1 MKLESKIL
9 IKFASVIC
17 FGILLIVLSKFILQG
32 FGSINHLPVSALN
45 TFPGAQIEKKLVI
58 VIFAIFLSFFIS
70 SKITFYLII
79 FPIAFFS
86 ALYSPIA
93 SVYGAPDYQSLVSLL
108 ATNFSESFEFLSS
121 IPVKQYGKSLLI
133 IALAIACHLIGKKTE
148 IKPWKNKTYVLLS
161 CVFFVIALEP
171 TLFVRKLCLAIEVT
185 KEKLAEINKYSANS
199 SWQSSERK
207 GVPTDYILIIG
218 ESARKDYFHTYGY
231 PVSNTPFLDKNFS
244 VKVDGMKAGGTY
256 TIGSLT
262 NMLTV
267 PDKSKWSPR
276 YDRSVIDLAK
286 SAGIKTYW
294 ISNQGMVGEWDTPV
308 SAIGKKADL
317 SIFLNKGAYSEK
329 NISDFA
335 LLKPFKKIL
344 NAKSDQSRLIILHT
358 LGSHSDAC
366 KRIIDIADAYETD
379 DKSLSYVAC
388 YVTSIKKADQFIEKV
403 FNISQKEKAISGRPF
418 SIIYFS
424 DHGNVHHAVENKI
437 LLNNNFPSK
446 FHYDIPLIRIDS
458 EIRGKCRELTS
469 EKSGLNFT
477 EGLGN
482 WMGIQNSELPKYDL
496 FDGINDSTDYGLKAK
511 IKSIRTPEDPAIDLT
526 GKLK

>member
-1 MKLESKIL
+1 M
-9 IKFASVIC
+9 
-17 FGILLIVLSKFILQG
+17 
-32 FGSINHLPVSALN
+32 
-45 TFPGAQIEKKLVI
+45 
-58 VIFAIFLSFFIS
+58 
-70 SKITFYLII
+70 
-79 FPIAFFS
+79 
-86 ALYSPIA
+86 
-93 SVYGAPDYQSLVSLL
+93 
-108 ATNFSESFEFLSS
+108 
-121 IPVKQYGKSLLI
+121 
-133 IALAIACHLIGKKTE
+133 
-148 IKPWKNKTYVLLS
+148 LS